1 MEFVLTGECAPK
13 ASVEDALET
22 ANEGSADEH
31 DRANFA
37 ALLDLWRIPG
47 DGPKFSSP
55 WTPGADNEAA
65 TEREAIREMDGS
77 EE

>member
-1 MEFVLTGECAPK
+1 MEFVMTGGPAPK
-13 ASVEDALET
+13 AGAEPET
-22 ANEGSADEH
+22 ANVDER

-37 ALLDLWRIPG
+37 ALLALWRTPG

-55 WTPGADNEAA
+55 WTPGDGADNEAA
-65 TEREAIREMDGS
+65 REREAIQEMDGS

>member
-1 MEFVLTGECAPK
+1 MEFVLTGGRAPK
-13 ASVEDALET
+13 ASAELET
-22 ANEGSADEH
+22 ANEDSADEH

-37 ALLDLWRIPG
+37 ALVALWRAPG

-55 WTPGADNEAA
+55 RTPGGAADNEAA
-65 TEREAIREMDGS
+65 MEREAIREMDGS

>member
-1 MEFVLTGECAPK
+1 MEFVMTGGPAPK
-13 ASVEDALET
+13 AGAEPETVNAGSV
-22 ANEGSADEH
+22 DEH

-37 ALLDLWRIPG
+37 ALAALWRAPG